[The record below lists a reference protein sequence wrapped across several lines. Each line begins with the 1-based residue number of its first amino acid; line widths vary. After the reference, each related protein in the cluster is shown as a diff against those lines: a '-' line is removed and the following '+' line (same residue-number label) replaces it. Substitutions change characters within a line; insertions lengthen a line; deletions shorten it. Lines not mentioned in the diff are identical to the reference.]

1 MTYHR
6 VFITS
11 ILFIFHSICFSQNCI
26 QGDVNQDCL
35 VDSVTLNNSFLLAKK
50 ATDQIKTV
58 ILLTEKQV
66 DNIRLNT
73 SLKSLGRKLIGV
85 ISALVIIW
93 SLLKGM
99 VLSSNIFEI
108 IAELMFPL
116 IFIGLSFSF
125 LDNDVGQ
132 ILVDSVQIVSNTFT
146 NSSDSAASSAK
157 IFAENMTKSMVVIWD
172 APNDLNILD
181 LGIDAA
187 VIFLMKLISIFLIAG
202 ALASGLSILLI
213 AKFQISLAIALAPI
227 MTPWAIWKPTEFIF
241 NGWLNFLLKSSFVSL
256 TVSTVEYSLRD
267 SISQLTELAGSV
279 PPGVSSA
286 YVYGV
291 VSMLS
296 LLFSILILKSSEI
309 GSAIIS
315 GNSINV
321 SVIKNSVNSKV
332 VSGYL
337 NKFK

>member
-1 MTYHR
+1 
-6 VFITS
+6 
-11 ILFIFHSICFSQNCI
+11 
-26 QGDVNQDCL
+26 

>member
-1 MTYHR
+1 MTYYR
-6 VFITS
+6 IFIIF
-11 ILFIFHSICFSQNCI
+11 ILCIFHSICFSQNCT
-26 QGDVNQDCL
+26 QGDGSQDCL
-35 VDSVTLNNSFLLAKK
+35 FDSVTLNNSFLLAKK

-58 ILLTEKQV
+58 ILLTEQQV
-66 DNIRLNT
+66 DNIRLNS
-73 SLKSLGRKLIGV
+73 SLKSLGKKLIAV
-85 ISALVIIW
+85 ISVLVIIW
-93 SLLKGM
+93 SLLRGM
-99 VLSSNIFEI
+99 VFGSNIFEI
-108 IAELMFPL
+108 IAELTFPF
-116 IFIGLSFSF
+116 IFIGLSISF

-132 ILVDSVQIVSNTFT
+132 MLVDSVQFVSNTFT
-146 NSSDSAASSAK
+146 NSSDSATSSAK
-157 IFAENMTKSMVVIWD
+157 SFAENMTKSMVVIWD

-202 ALASGLSILLI
+202 SLASGLSILLI

-256 TVSTVEYSLRD
+256 TVSTIEYSLRD

-309 GSAIIS
+309 GSGIIS

-321 SVIKNSVNSKV
+321 SIIKNSINSKI

-337 NKFK
+337 NKNR